1 MHAWYLG
8 GLDHRPFQH
17 LFEKSERELA
27 ALGIQRRWA
36 GETGGHPCRIGLS
49 DPPSG
54 SELLLLSHV
63 HLPLHSPYHASGPI
77 FVQRGVTRCVLP
89 PGEVPAYVQR
99 RTISLRAYDQA
110 ALMLAAE
117 ISAGSDVAARLD
129 ALFADPAVAFV
140 QLHNAAH
147 GCFSC
152 QADRIDC
159 EIAQHDLHDVI
170 DATPKT

>member
-1 MHAWYLG
+1 MHAWYLS

-17 LFEKSERELA
+17 LFERSDATLA

-36 GETGGHPCRIGLS
+36 GANGGHPCRISLS
-49 DPPSG
+49 DPASG

-77 FVQRGVTRCVLP
+77 FVQRGVSRCVLP
-89 PGEVPAYVQR
+89 AGEVPPYVQR
-99 RTISLRAYDQA
+99 RLISLRAYDA
-110 ALMLAAE
+110 SALMR
-117 ISAGSDVAARLD
+117 SAQVCAGPEVGAQLD
-129 ALFADPAVAFV
+129 SLFADPAVAFV

-152 QADRIDC
+152 QADRIG
-159 EIAQHDLHDVI
+159 ISV
-170 DATPKT
+170 T

>member
-1 MHAWYLG
+1 
-8 GLDHRPFQH
+8 
-17 LFEKSERELA
+17 
-27 ALGIQRRWA
+27 
-36 GETGGHPCRIGLS
+36 
-49 DPPSG
+49 
-54 SELLLLSHV
+54 LSHV

-117 ISAGSDVAARLD
+117 ISAGTDVAARLD

-152 QADRIDC
+152 QADRVGM
-159 EIAQHDLHDVI
+159 A
-170 DATPKT
+170 AT